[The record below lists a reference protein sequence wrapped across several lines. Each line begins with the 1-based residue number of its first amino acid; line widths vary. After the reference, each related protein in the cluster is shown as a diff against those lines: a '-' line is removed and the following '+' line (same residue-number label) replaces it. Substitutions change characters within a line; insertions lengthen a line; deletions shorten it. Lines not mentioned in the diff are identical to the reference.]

1 MYNILDY
8 GAVGDGKTLN
18 TKAIQE
24 AVNKCAGAG
33 GGTVYIPAGGAFV
46 SGTVHL
52 LDNVHILFENGAILL
67 GSNHINDFDPI
78 EEISCLEYQD
88 RSHSFF
94 HQSLFYAEHC
104 NNISFSGKG
113 FIDMQSCWQID
124 AGWRQARNLIA
135 PKCAAPDYDYDA
147 FLNKYDSVWYRGA
160 KPIALKECNNVVIS
174 DLTIMNAT
182 DLAVYFAGCE
192 NVRVTGLYIES
203 HIDGISPDS
212 CKNVVISDCIV
223 NVGDD
228 AIVLKSSYTLNRL
241 KYCENITISNCVVSS
256 RCNAIKFGT
265 ESIAGFVNVT
275 IANCTIYNTRFSG
288 IILAAADGA
297 VYDGISVTNISM
309 RNVGNPFSILILNR
323 GQCPENTAIGKIKN
337 ITFSNITATG
347 PYEEWQA
354 IPHGYQAYVSN
365 NVMEIPKVIPAMIA
379 GQSDSVIENVA
390 LTNIQITMPGGGIQE
405 DREIVIANIRD
416 GYPDCLCFGEK
427 LPVYGMFVRNVN
439 RLQLCNVEF
448 YTYEK
453 DAREAILLDR
463 VTNFKKI

>member
-18 TKAIQE
+18 TNAIQE
-24 AVNKCAGAG
+24 AVNKCAEAG
-33 GGTVYIPAGGAFV
+33 GGTVYIPADGKFI

-67 GSNHINDFDPI
+67 GSK
-78 EEISCLEYQD
+78 EISDFEPVEEMACLEFQD

-94 HQSLFYAEHC
+94 HQSLFYAENC
-104 NNISFSGKG
+104 DNISFSGKG
-113 FIDMQSCWQID
+113 LIDMQSCWQID
-124 AGWRQARNLIA
+124 EGWRQARQLIA
-135 PKCAAPDYDYDA
+135 PKCAALDYDYDA
-147 FLNKYDSVWYRGA
+147 LLNKYDSVWYRGA

-174 DLTIMNAT
+174 DLTIKNAT

-192 NVRVTGLYIES
+192 NVRVLGLYIES

-241 KYCENITISNCVVSS
+241 KYCENISITNCVISS

-265 ESIAGFVNVT
+265 ESITGFINIT
-275 IANCTIYNTRFSG
+275 ISNCTIYNTRFSG
-288 IILAAADGA
+288 ITLAAADGA
-297 VYDGISVTNISM
+297 VFDGISVNNISM
-309 RNVGNPFSILILNR
+309 RNVGNPFFIMILNR
-323 GQCPENTAIGKIKN
+323 GQCPENRPIGKMRN

-347 PYEEWQA
+347 PYVEWEA
-354 IPHGYQAYVSN
+354 IPHCYQAFIKN
-365 NVMEIPKVIPAMIA
+365 NVIEMPKPVPAIIV

-390 LTNIQITMPGGGIQE
+390 FTNIQITMPGGGTQE
-405 DREIVIANIRD
+405 DRKIVLENIRN
-416 GYPDCLCFGEK
+416 GYPECMCFGEK
-427 LPVYGMFVRNVN
+427 LPIYGLFARNVN
-439 RLQLCNVEF
+439 NLKLCNVEF
-448 YTYEK
+448 YTYER
-453 DAREAILLDR
+453 DERDAILLDK
-463 VTNFKKI
+463 VTCFKNS